1 MLWHVNTTLQLH
13 LGEITSPRERT
24 RLPRRVIKF
33 LVLNLPWPRGAPTLA
48 KLVAKQQCDFAHEH
62 QRCLQLID
70 KFTTKR
76 LNDEW
81 PENPIFGKVSGRD
94 LSRLQAK
101 HLDHHLRQFGV

>member
-1 MLWHVNTTLQLH
+1 MAT
-13 LGEITSPRERT
+13 
-24 RLPRRVIKF
+24 
-33 LVLNLPWPRGAPTLA
+33 
-48 KLVAKQQCDFAHEH
+48 LVAKQLYDFADEH

-70 KFTTKR
+70 KFTSKR
-76 LNDEW
+76 LEEEW